1 MNVCCDNVDI
11 AALIDTGSSINI
23 MSAALYKSLPRHVK
37 SDISRFT
44 EPIKLANGQL
54 IFVEGTSSVTIKTNQ
69 GLHEVKV
76 YILSTTSHPLI
87 LGMEYLKSSNITL
100 KFSEFNTNS
109 KYHYVKCN
117 KRLSIQP
124 NSEIFVR
131 ANVPKYLSV
140 GLQGICTNNAFSL
153 GKGLLL
159 AKAIPGPLNPE
170 QTTQLT
176 DCLYENKDIFLT
188 KENPDLGF
196 STYVQHTINLKPDV
210 KPKHQQPYR
219 LPPHKR
225 EVLRHHLDELLKQ
238 GIIAPISEEE
248 NVPITSPIVLVTKR
262 KRQNDTFQNE
272 KDAALS
278 QYRFCCDFRYLNSCT
293 EQFKYFI
300 PNLQELTES
309 FSQFVPNYIS
319 SIDLS
324 SGFFQLGIDP
334 DSTRYTAF
342 NTCFGTYKFLRLPMG
357 LSSSPA
363 SFQLLMDKVLH
374 GLKFKSC
381 LCYLDDVL
389 ICSETF
395 EQHITDLQEVFHR
408 FRSAGLKL
416 GPKKCSFAQSSCI
429 FLGHSISKEGVSPPP
444 DRVQA
449 IQEYPPPKNVKR
461 ATTPYRNA

>member
-1 MNVCCDNVDI
+1 MNVCCGNVDI

-23 MSAALYKSLPRHVK
+23 MSAPLYKSLPRHVK

-54 IFVEGTSSVTIKTNQ
+54 IFVEGTSSVTIQTNQ

-109 KYHYVKCN
+109 KYHHVKCN

-124 NSEIFVR
+124 DSEIFVR
-131 ANVPKYLSV
+131 ANVPKHLSV
-140 GLQGICTNNAFSL
+140 GLQ
-153 GKGLLL
+153 
-159 AKAIPGPLNPE
+159 
-170 QTTQLT
+170 
-176 DCLYENKDIFLT
+176 
-188 KENPDLGF
+188 
-196 STYVQHTINLKPDV
+196 
-210 KPKHQQPYR
+210 
-219 LPPHKR
+219 
-225 EVLRHHLDELLKQ
+225 DELLKQ

-262 KRQNDTFQNE
+262 KRQNDAFHSE

-334 DSTRYTAF
+334 ESSRYTAF

-449 IQEYPPPKNVKR
+449 IQEYPPPKNIKELRRLIGMLNWFRKFIPNFSAKISPLTRLLKKGQFFVWNVEQQSSFNDLKY
-461 ATTPYRNA
+461 ALLNSKY

>member
-23 MSAALYKSLPRHVK
+23 MSAALYKSFPRHVK

-124 NSEIFVR
+124 NSEIFIR

-159 AKAIPGPLNPE
+159 AKALVTVSIDKTIPLKLMNPTNTTISVSKGSILANFQILNADFSVITEDIKCPPVVQNVQISGSNNQIISTGKNNEFTDETKTVFLSNFSIPEPLNPE

-176 DCLYENKDIFLT
+176 DCLYENKNIFVT

-196 STYVQHTINLKPDV
+196 STYVQHKINLKPDV

-219 LPPHKR
+219 LLPHKR

-262 KRQNDTFQNE
+262 KKQNDTFQNE

-324 SGFFQLGIDP
+324 SGF
-334 DSTRYTAF
+334 
-342 NTCFGTYKFLRLPMG
+342 
-357 LSSSPA
+357 SS
-363 SFQLLMDKVLH
+363 
-374 GLKFKSC
+374 
-381 LCYLDDVL
+381 
-389 ICSETF
+389 
-395 EQHITDLQEVFHR
+395 
-408 FRSAGLKL
+408 
-416 GPKKCSFAQSSCI
+416 
-429 FLGHSISKEGVSPPP
+429 
-444 DRVQA
+444 
-449 IQEYPPPKNVKR
+449 
-461 ATTPYRNA
+461 